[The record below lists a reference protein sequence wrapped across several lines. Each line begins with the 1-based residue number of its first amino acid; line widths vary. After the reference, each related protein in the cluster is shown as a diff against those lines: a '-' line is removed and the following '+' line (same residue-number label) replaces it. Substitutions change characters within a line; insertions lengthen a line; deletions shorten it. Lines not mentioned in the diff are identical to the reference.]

1 MKHTPGPWRVIP
13 KIDTGYML
21 FGGISYLGSIEARLP
36 SLENEANAH
45 LIAAAPELLAALIE
59 ARHALQLANDTPNGP
74 IVDTIWMM
82 HRPETLF
89 DFMDAMIAKARG
101 EV

>member
-45 LIAAAPELLAALIE
+45 LIAAAPELLEALIKAKE
-59 ARHALQLANDTPNGP
+59 ILEQAEEID
-74 IVDTIWMM
+74 
-82 HRPETLF
+82 F
-89 DFMDAMIAKARG
+89 DDMAHIAITSEDGCDLRDLIESVIAKARG
-101 EV
+101 EA